1 MKMKSAIAAL
11 LLACTA
17 LPLCAQNAAPSA
29 AQIKMKLVQIE
40 LEVALKQFEKVA
52 TLLADASIE
61 HQLLEA
67 EGLNDAQR
75 EEKANK
81 AENKIKRLE
90 LIKDRLQAEIQE
102 RSAQLESIRVKLP
115 ALHDYNLLPAAP
127 VALPTISDAPVPL
140 APSIQPTPSVTPGIP
155 RAN

>member
-17 LPLCAQNAAPSA
+17 LPLRAQNAAPSA

-40 LEVALKQFEKVA
+40 LEVALKQFEKIA
-52 TLLADASIE
+52 TLLADAGTE
-61 HQLLEA
+61 LQLLEA
-67 EGLNDAQR
+67 AGLTDAQR
-75 EEKANK
+75 EEKAGK

-90 LIKDRLQAEIQE
+90 NIKARLQAEIQE

-115 ALHDYNLLPAAP
+115 ALHDYLTQPAAP
-127 VALPTISDAPVPL
+127 SALPAVSDVPVPL
-140 APSIQPTPSVTPGIP
+140 APGTQTTPNAVPVSP
-155 RAN
+155 RN